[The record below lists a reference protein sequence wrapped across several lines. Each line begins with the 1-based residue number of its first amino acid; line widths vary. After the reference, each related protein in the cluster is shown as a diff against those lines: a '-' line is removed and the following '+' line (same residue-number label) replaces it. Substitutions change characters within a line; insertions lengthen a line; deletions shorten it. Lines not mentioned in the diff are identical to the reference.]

1 VGFRPL
7 GERLELRL
15 GWPLRRAS
23 LVTCAVP
30 LDDAFQSAA
39 FVKLKKRRFSA
50 LGEPFS
56 RCARVLSEPV
66 LCLEGNSSPFPSGD
80 AQILS
85 VSERFGAGVFM
96 VCLRDAAKIRG

>member
-1 VGFRPL
+1 
-7 GERLELRL
+7 
-15 GWPLRRAS
+15 
-23 LVTCAVP
+23 VP

-50 LGEPFS
+50 PGEPFS

-66 LCLEGNSSPFPSGD
+66 LCLEGNGSSPFPSGD

-96 VCLRDAAKIRG
+96 VCLRDAPKIRR

>member
-1 VGFRPL
+1 
-7 GERLELRL
+7 
-15 GWPLRRAS
+15 
-23 LVTCAVP
+23 VP

-50 LGEPFS
+50 PGGAVFAVRS
-56 RCARVLSEPV
+56 SAVEPV
-66 LCLEGNSSPFPSGD
+66 LCLEGNRSSPFPSGD

-85 VSERFGAGVFM
+85 VSERFGAGVLM